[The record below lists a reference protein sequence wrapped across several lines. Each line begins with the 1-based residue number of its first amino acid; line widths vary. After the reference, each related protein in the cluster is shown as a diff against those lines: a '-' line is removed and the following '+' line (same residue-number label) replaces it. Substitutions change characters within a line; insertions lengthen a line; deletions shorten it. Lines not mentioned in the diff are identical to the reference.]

1 MSRSAL
7 PSALIFDVFG
17 TLVDYRTSVAR
28 EVGRAFEC
36 CGQDVDSLAFA
47 DAWRAA
53 YDPSMEPIRSGRRP
67 YVPLDEL
74 HYENLCSVL
83 RQFEL
88 TGILNHDR
96 TIELSRAWERL
107 DPWPDAVA
115 GLDRLRSGTLIAPC
129 SNGSVGL
136 MVRLAR
142 HAGFSWD
149 CILGA
154 DVANSYKPDPSVYLA
169 SCEALRL
176 PPGHVMMVA
185 AHNQDLEA
193 AAAVGLQTGF
203 FSRPAEFGPRQTTD
217 LFPTGDWTVTAANAV
232 DLAGRFGL

>member
-1 MSRSAL
+1 M
-7 PSALIFDVFG
+7 IFDVFG

-28 EVGRAFEC
+28 EVMRAFEC
-36 CGQDVDSLAFA
+36 RGQVVDSLAFA

-53 YDPSMEPIRSGRRP
+53 YEPSMEPVRSGRRP

-83 RQFEL
+83 RRFEL
-88 TGILNHDR
+88 TGILNHER
-96 TIELSRAWERL
+96 KNELSRAWERL

-115 GLDRLRSGTLIAPC
+115 GLDRLKTGTLIAPC

-154 DVANSYKPDPSVYLA
+154 DIAKTYKPDPSVYLA

-193 AAAVGLQTGF
+193 AAAAGLQTGF
-203 FSRPAEFGPRQTTD
+203 FPRPAEFGPGQTTD
-217 LFPTGDWTVTAANAV
+217 LSAAGDWTVAAANAV

>member
-1 MSRSAL
+1 MSRTAL
-7 PSALIFDVFG
+7 PSAMIFDVFG

-28 EVGRAFEC
+28 EVRRAFEC

-53 YDPSMEPIRSGRRP
+53 YEPSMEPVRSGGRP
-67 YVPLDEL
+67 YVPLDVL

-88 TGILNHDR
+88 AGILSHDR
-96 TIELSRAWERL
+96 KIELSRAWERL

-115 GLDRLRSGTLIAPC
+115 GLNRLKAATLIAPC

-154 DVANSYKPDPSVYLA
+154 DIAKTYKPDPNVYLA
-169 SCEALRL
+169 SCEALGL
-176 PPGHVMMVA
+176 SPGRVMMVA
-185 AHNQDLEA
+185 AHNQDLGA

-203 FSRPAEFGPRQTTD
+203 ISRPTEFGPGQTTD
-217 LFPTGDWTVTAANAV
+217 LSPAGVWTVTAANAV

>member
-1 MSRSAL
+1 M
-7 PSALIFDVFG
+7 IFDVFG

-28 EVGRAFEC
+28 EVGHAFER
-36 CGQDVDSLAFA
+36 CGQDVDSLAFV

-53 YDPSMEPIRSGRRP
+53 YDPSMEPVRSGRRP

-83 RQFEL
+83 RRFGL
-88 TGILNHDR
+88 TGILSRDR
-96 TIELSRAWERL
+96 KNELSRAWERL
-107 DPWPDAVA
+107 EPWPDAVA
-115 GLDRLRSGTLIAPC
+115 GLDRLKAGTLIAPC

-154 DVANSYKPDPSVYLA
+154 DVAKTYKPDPRVYLA

-176 PPGHVMMVA
+176 PPGRVMMVA

-193 AAAVGLQTGF
+193 AAAAGLQTGF
-203 FSRPAEFGPRQTTD
+203 FSRPTEFGPGQTTD
-217 LFPTGDWTVTAANAV
+217 LSPAGDWTVTAANAV